1 MSSKR
6 RKLITA
12 VGATALAVAIA
23 LTGTFAWQSI
33 CQQAQNEAMASVNPG
48 GRLHDDFDGR
58 NKDVYVENFT
68 APGEGTPIFARV
80 RLDEYMEIGSGAGLK
95 SGDDGF
101 AEKKATS
108 LEVDAELEDVGTWKT
123 HIPGAKDNKFE
134 AYWDWTTGGSTTYMP
149 TFNKNKDS
157 LAADI
162 NGTYEGT
169 TPDDETHYDDYK
181 AWNPGEQKTADA
193 IYDADTNDTDEGE
206 GALEGTNIE
215 KKNETHTAK
224 ATGTATVK
232 TMQEWLDEGANP
244 GAYWVWD
251 EDGWAYWAQAIQPG
265 EATGL
270 LLDGIVLKSTLSDSW
285 YYGINVVG
293 QFVTADDVGQK
304 NATGFYDTKAG
315 RAPSKNAEA
324 LLAKIGVKYAPK
336 ADKVEVNAAG
346 DVTTV
351 VKGQTLQFNAS
362 VKLGGQL
369 AESQVVTWAVSGNN
383 SQSTKISETGLLT
396 VGADETATSL
406 TVTATHMD
414 DAAGEV
420 VGSKTVTIN
429 STPEADKVEVTAAGN
444 ANSVVQGK
452 TLQFNAKVKLGSE
465 DAKDQTVTWTV
476 SGNKASGTNINT
488 SGLLTVAADES
499 AQSLTVTAT
508 HTDAVSG
515 QIQGSASVK
524 VSTALAGQIEGI
536 TPGSTTTVNIDG
548 TEFYV
553 LAKESGRAMLMTK
566 DVQEEKAFDADSP
579 RWQDSD
585 MRTYLNGT
593 WLNSKPTLQQYAVS
607 TTIKTRSSYN
617 GSNFDTTNDKVFLLS
632 EADVF
637 GTQNSSAAQ
646 ADDYTYKGGKINAP
660 GGSWVANY
668 QSSSHWYWLRSPRS
682 NAVSVAGVGSGGILS
697 YNNCNLTSGGVR
709 PVLWINL

>member
-1 MSSKR
+1 MTKSKS
-6 RKLITA
+6 KK
-12 VGATALAVAIA
+12 ALAAGAAVVMAAAIA

-33 CQQAQNEAMASVNPG
+33 SQQAQNEAMASVNPG

-336 ADKVEVNAAG
+336 ADKVEV
-346 DVTTV
+346 
-351 VKGQTLQFNAS
+351 
-362 VKLGGQL
+362 
-369 AESQVVTWAVSGNN
+369 
-383 SQSTKISETGLLT
+383 
-396 VGADETATSL
+396 
-406 TVTATHMD
+406 
-414 DAAGEV
+414 
-420 VGSKTVTIN
+420 
-429 STPEADKVEVTAAGN
+429 TAAGN

-668 QSSSHWYWLRSPRS
+668 QSSSHWYWLRSPRG
-682 NAVSVAGVGSGGILS
+682 NATGVAGVYRDGNLS
-697 YNNCNLTSGGVR
+697 DFNYSNTSGGVR
-709 PVLWINL
+709 PVLWVQLAN

>member
-1 MSSKR
+1 MDAGSKP
-6 RKLITA
+6 
-12 VGATALAVAIA
+12 
-23 LTGTFAWQSI
+23 GT
-33 CQQAQNEAMASVNPG
+33 
-48 GRLHDDFDGR
+48 
-58 NKDVYVENFT
+58 
-68 APGEGTPIFARV
+68 
-80 RLDEYMEIGSGAGLK
+80 
-95 SGDDGF
+95 
-101 AEKKATS
+101 
-108 LEVDAELEDVGTWKT
+108 
-123 HIPGAKDNKFE
+123 
-134 AYWDWTTGGSTTYMP
+134 
-149 TFNKNKDS
+149 
-157 LAADI
+157 
-162 NGTYEGT
+162 
-169 TPDDETHYDDYK
+169 
-181 AWNPGEQKTADA
+181 
-193 IYDADTNDTDEGE
+193 
-206 GALEGTNIE
+206 
-215 KKNETHTAK
+215 
-224 ATGTATVK
+224 
-232 TMQEWLDEGANP
+232 
-244 GAYWVWD
+244 YWVWD
-251 EDGWAYWAQAIQPG
+251 EDGWAYWAQPIQPG

-270 LLDGIVLKSTLSDSW
+270 LLDGIELKSTLSDSW

-304 NATGFYDTKAG
+304 DATGFYDTQAG

-336 ADKVEVNAAG
+336 ADKVEVTTAG
-346 DVTTV
+346 SATTV

-362 VKLGGQL
+362 VKLAGQP

-383 SQSTKISETGLLT
+383 SQSTKINESGLLT

-429 STPEADKVEVTAAGN
+429 STPAADKVEVTAAGN

-476 SGNKASGTNINT
+476 SGNKASGTKINT
-488 SGLLTVAADES
+488 SGLLTVAADEG

-508 HTDAVSG
+508 HTDVVSG
-515 QIQGSASVK
+515 KIQGSATVK

-668 QSSSHWYWLRSPRS
+668 QNSSHWYWLRSPRLS
-682 NAVSVAGVGSGGILS
+682 AYSVAGVYSGGGLNYS
-697 YNNCNLTSGGVR
+697 YYNDTSGGVR